1 MNKLTDKDFNLI
13 ENFISGILS
22 PEEEKEFR
30 DRLGKDNSLL
40 EEYNFRINIKK
51 YWNDAETYSTTQDK
65 IKQVISFEKKKRN
78 NRFVW
83 SIAASVVI
91 LFGISVLIYPKLNVN
106 KPGFAEMKSDSATQK
121 ETPLFLEK
129 QPEKGN
135 LYSIPLTFGPKDTL
149 LIIRKPDFPASG
161 TVSLIEQENHT
172 EIFELDFS
180 QRIDSILIPLS
191 GIAPGDYQWKINGT
205 SYSGDFRIQVGV
217 SKER

>member
-13 ENFISGILS
+13 EDFISGILS

-30 DRLGKDNSLL
+30 ERLEKDNTLL
-40 EEYNFRINIKK
+40 EEYNFRTKIKK
-51 YWNDAETYSTTQDK
+51 YWNDAETYSTTKDE

-78 NRFVW
+78 NRLVW

-106 KPGFAEMKSDSATQK
+106 EPGFAEMKTDSVTQK
-121 ETPLFLEK
+121 ESPLYIEK

-135 LYSIPLTFGPKDTL
+135 LYTLPLTFSPKDTL
-149 LIIRKPDFPASG
+149 LIIRKPDFPALG
-161 TVSLIEQENHT
+161 TVSLIEQENHM

-180 QRIDSILIPLS
+180 QRTDSILIPLS

>member
-13 ENFISGILS
+13 EDFISGILS
-22 PEEEKEFR
+22 PKEEKEFR
-30 DRLGKDNSLL
+30 ERLEKDNTLL
-40 EEYNFRINIKK
+40 EEYNFRTKIKK
-51 YWNDAETYSTTQDK
+51 YWNDAETYSTTKDE
-65 IKQVISFEKKKRN
+65 IKQVISFEKRKRN
-78 NRFVW
+78 NRLVW

-106 KPGFAEMKSDSATQK
+106 EPGFAEMKTDSVTQN
-121 ETPLFLEK
+121 ETPLHIEK

-135 LYSIPLTFGPKDTL
+135 LYTLPLTFSPKDTL
-149 LIIRKPDFPASG
+149 LIIRKSDFPISG
-161 TVSLIEQENHT
+161 SVSIIEQENHK
-172 EIFELDFS
+172 EIFEMDFS
-180 QRIDSILIPLS
+180 QRTDSILIPLS